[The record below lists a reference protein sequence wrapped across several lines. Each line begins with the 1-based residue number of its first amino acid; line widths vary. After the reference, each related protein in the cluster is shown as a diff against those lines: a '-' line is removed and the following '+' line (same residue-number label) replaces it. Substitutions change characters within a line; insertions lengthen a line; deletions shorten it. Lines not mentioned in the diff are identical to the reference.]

1 MDASIEEA
9 TMFRD
14 NEAFSSYSVDDLD
27 RARGFYGETL
37 GLEVGEDPMGFLEL
51 RLAGGGRVMIYP
63 KPDHQPATF
72 TVLNFVVPNIEEAV
86 DALAAAGVEMQQYDM
101 ADIKTDERGIAR
113 GELGPPIA
121 WFADPAGNVIA
132 VIQQP

>member
-1 MDASIEEA
+1 
-9 TMFRD
+9 MFRD
-14 NEAFSSYSVDDLD
+14 NQAFSSYSVDDIE

-72 TVLNFVVPNIEEAV
+72 TVLNFLVPNIDEAV
-86 DALAAAGVEMQQYDM
+86 DALTGAGVTMQQYDM
-101 ADIKTDERGIAR
+101 AEIKTDERGIAR
-113 GELGPPIA
+113 GDFGPPIA